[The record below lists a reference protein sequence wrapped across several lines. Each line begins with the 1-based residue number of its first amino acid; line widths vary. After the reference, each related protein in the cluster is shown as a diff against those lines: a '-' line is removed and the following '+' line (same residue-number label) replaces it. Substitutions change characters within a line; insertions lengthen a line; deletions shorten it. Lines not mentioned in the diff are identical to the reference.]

1 MKAGTAGLRA
11 TLFGQMPERARIHV
25 TGIVQG
31 VGFRPHVYN
40 LAVAGGLSGFV
51 LNTSKGVTIEV
62 EGSGAETF
70 AERLQQDHPPL
81 SIIKTI
87 ETELLEPAG
96 YSGFEIRLSEATSKG
111 FSLISTDIATC
122 PDCLEELYNPEDR
135 RYLYPFINCTNC
147 GPRYSIIKGV
157 PYDRPL
163 TTMSA
168 FRMCPQCD
176 AEYHDPADR
185 RFHAQPT
192 ACPQC
197 GPRVEFTGG
206 ITGDEAVISTIKS
219 LMSGN
224 VVAIKGLG
232 GFQLACD
239 AYHEAAVNKLRARKR
254 KSRKPFALMA
264 RDINTIK
271 KYCNVSPAEENLLK
285 GHAAPIVLLNKRD
298 DTAGM
303 LPEGIAPGNR
313 YIGFMLPYTPLHHLL
328 FNHPEVAAEY
338 MPEVLVMT
346 SGNLSEEPIV
356 IDNTEATEKLSGLAE
371 KFLTH
376 DRDIYMRVDDSVTR
390 VIGGIPRLIR
400 RARGFAPEPIELSS
414 TLPDILACGGELKN
428 TLCLTKDN
436 YAIISQHVGDLT
448 NFESMGFFEETLK
461 NLKRTFKAEPHIVS
475 HDMHPD
481 YLSTRFAQ
489 SYKAGYDKN
498 VTLVPVQHHHAHIAS
513 CMAENGETGRVIG
526 IAFDGTGYGLDG
538 NSWGSEFLVAGYNG
552 FERFAH
558 LNYLALPGGDKAVRE
573 PWRLALS
580 ILHQAYG
587 PDCIKLFESFKPGI
601 PVEEA
606 LLVSRMLERKINSP
620 FSCGMGRLFDAVS
633 SLAGICDR
641 ITFEGEAAIALE
653 MAAAET
659 DELYPYYLEGSSPK
673 VINVMPLV
681 RAIVVDIRVG
691 VAASTV
697 AGKFH
702 NTVAAM
708 VFEIC
713 ALARDNAGL
722 DTVALSGGVFQNALL
737 FGLVESGLKASGF
750 RVLSH
755 SKVPTNDA
763 CISLGQ
769 AAVAAAVVTKES
781 L

>member
-1 MKAGTAGLRA
+1 M
-11 TLFGQMPERARIHV
+11 
-25 TGIVQG
+25 QG

-62 EGSGAETF
+62 EGAGAETF
-70 AERLQQDHPPL
+70 ADRLRQDYPPL

-87 ETELLEPAG
+87 ETEILDPAG
-96 YSGFEIRLSEATSKG
+96 YSSFEIRLSESVPEE
-111 FSLISTDIATC
+111 FSLISPDISTC
-122 PDCLEELYNPEDR
+122 PECLRELFDPDDR

-163 TTMSA
+163 TTMAGFS
-168 FRMCPQCD
+168 MCQRCD

-197 GPRVEFTGG
+197 GPRVEFSDG

-232 GFQLACD
+232 GYQLACD
-239 AYHEAAVNKLRARKR
+239 AHNEEAVNKLRDRKR

-264 RDINTIK
+264 RDVDTIK
-271 KYCNVSPAEENLLK
+271 KYCNVSPAEESLLT
-285 GHAAPIVLLNKRD
+285 GRAAPIVLLQKRY
-298 DTAGM
+298 DTADV
-303 LPEGIAPGNR
+303 LPEGVAPGNR
-313 YIGFMLPYTPLHHLL
+313 YIGFMLPYTPMHHL
-328 FNHPEVAAEY
+328 FFRHPAVASNAL
-338 MPEVLVMT
+338 PEVLVMT

-356 IDNTEATEKLSGLAE
+356 IDNKEAVEKLSSLADAS
-371 KFLTH
+371 LTH

-390 VIGGIPRLIR
+390 VVSGIPRLIR
-400 RARGFAPEPIELSS
+400 RARGFAPEPIELA
-414 TLPDILACGGELKN
+414 TAVPDILACGGELKN
-428 TLCLTKDN
+428 TLCITKNN
-436 YAIISQHVGDLT
+436 YAILSQHIGDLT
-448 NFESMGFFEETLK
+448 NYEAMGFFEETLK
-461 NLKRTFKAEPHIVS
+461 NLKRTFKAEPHIIA

-489 SYKAGYDKN
+489 NYKPDDGSN

-513 CMAENGETGRVIG
+513 CMAENGENGRVIG
-526 IAFDGTGYGLDG
+526 VAFDGTGYGLDG
-538 NSWGSEFLVAGYNG
+538 NSWGSEFLIAGYDS

-558 LNYLALPGGDKAVRE
+558 LNYISLPGGDKAVKE
-573 PWRLALS
+573 PWRIALS
-580 ILHQAYG
+580 ILHQTYG

-601 PVEEA
+601 SVEEA
-606 LLVSRMLERKINSP
+606 RLVSRMLERKINSP
-620 FSCGMGRLFDAVS
+620 LSCGMGRLFDAVS

-653 MAAAET
+653 MAAADT
-659 DELYPYYLEGSSPK
+659 DELYPYYLEGSSPM

-681 RAIVVDIRVG
+681 RAIVLDIRVG

-708 VFEIC
+708 VVEIC
-713 ALARDNAGL
+713 ALARDNTGL
-722 DTVALSGGVFQNALL
+722 ETVALSGGVFQNALL
-737 FGLVESGLKASGF
+737 FGLVESGLQRRGF
-750 RVLSH
+750 RILSH